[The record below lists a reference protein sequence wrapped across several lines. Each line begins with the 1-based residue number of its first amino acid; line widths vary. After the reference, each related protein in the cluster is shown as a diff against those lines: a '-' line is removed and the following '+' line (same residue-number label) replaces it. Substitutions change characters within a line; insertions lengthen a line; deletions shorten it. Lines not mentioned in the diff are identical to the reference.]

1 MSNNDIPDGTIF
13 RYLLRDYRRM
23 QQQYEE
29 QRQFIKEIHQ
39 QLIAR
44 DKMIQELTARNK
56 CLENELRQAKQAIET
71 RNAKIE
77 ILSEAVESLQLDIAI
92 LQGKSEHD
100 IRLDEERRKMLVRL
114 GRGTSPITMYVG
126 ESVRDLLKREIE
138 KRNIQQK
145 QNNIK

>member
-1 MSNNDIPDGTIF
+1 MNNNDIPDGTIF

-23 QQQYEE
+23 QQKYEE

-44 DKMIQELTARNK
+44 DAVIKELTGQNK
-56 CLENELRQAKQAIET
+56 CLRIELEDARTANKT

-92 LQGKSEHD
+92 LQGKNDHD
-100 IRLDEERRKMLVRL
+100 ILLDEEHRKMLRRL
-114 GRGTSPITMYVG
+114 GR
-126 ESVRDLLKREIE
+126 
-138 KRNIQQK
+138 
-145 QNNIK
+145 